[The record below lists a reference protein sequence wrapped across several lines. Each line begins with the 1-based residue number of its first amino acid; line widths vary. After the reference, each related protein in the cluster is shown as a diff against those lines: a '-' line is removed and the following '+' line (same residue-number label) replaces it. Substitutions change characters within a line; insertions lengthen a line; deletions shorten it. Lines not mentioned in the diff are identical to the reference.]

1 MVTDTLLPTAP
12 SIEPTPAAPAEPAAT
27 CRFTIPG
34 DRIAKTVENLP
45 DRERDAI
52 KWLAEHCVAKNFS
65 LGEIAP
71 LIKKRGGEA
80 YSYDS
85 LYQALTGRRDP
96 EQLTPLAEAIKRYR
110 KLAEENTVRLETE
123 FIEHDLT
130 RRIFSLCE
138 KARTRGKIGLLL
150 GESQI
155 GKTVTLTEYKER
167 QEDAGSRDTIYV
179 RMPTGGSAYALIY
192 EMAIVLHVPTEQE
205 FMALRRSVMNC
216 FDRRTLLIVDQA
228 HDGQQDAL
236 MFVME
241 IVDRRKCGAIL
252 AGTGSLKEAL
262 MFGPH
267 ARKYR
272 QIILRGL
279 PPVQLPAVPSAASL
293 TEFASAY
300 GLGPAPE
307 GVVEVRARYIDE
319 RGNSREETVKKSPA
333 ALQGEVIE
341 QYGLGRWCMILQEA
355 RDIAKER
362 RKPITWGSVIA
373 AWRSFERL
381 GEFTVKT
388 EKEGSAS

>member
-1 MVTDTLLPTAP
+1 MVTDTSTPSVPRTEPPPT
-12 SIEPTPAAPAEPAAT
+12 IPAESASENT
-27 CRFTIPG
+27 SRFTIPG
-34 DRIAKTVENLP
+34 DRIAKTVEQLP
-45 DRERDAI
+45 DRERAAI
-52 KWLAEHCVAKNFS
+52 KWLAEHCVAKNLS

-71 LIKKRGGEA
+71 LIKKRGGES

-96 EQLTPLAEAIKRYR
+96 EQLAPLAEAIERYR
-110 KLAEENTVRLETE
+110 KMAEENTVRLETE

-130 RRIFSLCE
+130 RRIFSLCD
-138 KARTRGKIGLLL
+138 KARARGKIGLLL

-167 QEDAGSRDTIYV
+167 KEDDGSRDTIYV
-179 RMPTGGSAYALIY
+179 RMPTGGSAYALIF
-192 EMAIVLHVPTEQE
+192 EMALVLHVPTEQE
-205 FMALRRSVMNC
+205 FMALRRSVLNC

-252 AGTGSLKEAL
+252 AGTGTLKEAL

-279 PPVQLPAVPSAASL
+279 PPVQLPAVPSSASL
-293 TEFASAY
+293 DEFAEAY
-300 GLGPAPE
+300 GLGPAPV
-307 GVVEVRARYIDE
+307 GIVQLNATYVDE
-319 RGNSREETVKKSPA
+319 RGVECKEVVKKAPA
-333 ALQGEVIE
+333 ELQSEVIA

-355 RDIAKER
+355 RDLAKER
-362 RKPITWGSVIA
+362 RKPIAWGTVIA

-381 GEFTVKT
+381 SEFQL
-388 EKEGSAS
+388 EKEGGQS